1 VDDIEAA
8 AHELLSLCRALRSTP
23 DHELQDALKR
33 RIDVVIEWSRCALQS
48 TTESKHPRKLDA

>member
-8 AHELLSLCRALRSTP
+8 ADELLSLCRALRSTP

-33 RIDVVIEWSRCALQS
+33 RFDIVIEWSRRALQS
-48 TTESKHPRKLDA
+48 TRESEYPRKLDA